1 MQAPRGTSALRDV
14 NIQFN
19 RGGRTVARRTPSR
32 RRSSLERK
40 QQLMSHLKIK
50 SLSTAAAGA
59 AAVVLAGAGGWLA
72 HAQTPGGAVNA
83 PGRLAVQT
91 SPGSFAD
98 IVAKVAPAV
107 VSINV
112 VQRASVHPAVQM
124 GPGPDGDDDQGG
136 GQAMPFPFRF
146 MIPQGQGQQPATPIK
161 ASGSGF
167 FISADGYVVTNN
179 HVVQDAEKITV
190 VTNDNREFTARVV
203 GTDPATDLAV
213 LKVEGGGFQ
222 YVSFEDTARPRVGD
236 WVVAVGN
243 PFGLGGTATAGIVS
257 ALGRQNVSGSSYVDY
272 MQIDAPIN
280 RGNSGGPTFDVQG
293 RVVGVNAA
301 IYTPSGGSVGIG
313 FDIPADVASQ
323 VTHQL
328 IASGQVTRGYI
339 GATVQNLSPELAGSL
354 GLANVK
360 GAIVDQ
366 LTAGGPAERAG
377 LHMGDVVTTVNG
389 KAVSSSAEMTRQVGL
404 AKPGEDIQLG
414 VMRDGQSRQVAIR
427 SGVRPSEAQLAAGGR
442 DGGADAQQ
450 DQRASQAALLGM
462 QLSPDP
468 HGGLVVQGIAPDG
481 DAAQK
486 GMRPGDV
493 ILRAGAAEV
502 ASPTDL
508 ARAVSA
514 ARAAGRKS
522 VPLLVA
528 RGGQHFYVPVGVA
541 GDQAG

>member
-1 MQAPRGTSALRDV
+1 
-14 NIQFN
+14 
-19 RGGRTVARRTPSR
+19 
-32 RRSSLERK
+32 
-40 QQLMSHLKIK
+40 MSNLKIK
-50 SLSTAAAGA
+50 SLSTAAVGA

-72 HAQTPGGAVNA
+72 HAQSPGGAVNP
-83 PGRLAVQT
+83 PGRTVAQS

-98 IVAKVAPAV
+98 IVARVAPAV

-112 VQRASVHPAVQM
+112 VQRAGVSPAAQV
-124 GPGPDGDDDQGG
+124 GPAPGPDDGDDDDGGQGAGQDGGQGG
-136 GQAMPFPFRF
+136 PQGAPFPFFRF
-146 MIPQGQGQQPATPIK
+146 MIPQGQGQQPAQPIR

-179 HVVQDAEKITV
+179 HVVHDAEKITV
-190 VTNDNREFTARVV
+190 VTNDNREFTAHVV

-213 LKVEGGGFQ
+213 LKVEGGPFQ
-222 YVSFEDTARPRVGD
+222 YVSFEESGRPRVGD

-280 RGNSGGPTFDVQG
+280 RGNSGGPTFDVEG
-293 RVVGVNAA
+293 RVVGVNSA

-313 FDIPADVASQ
+313 FDIPADVAAQ
-323 VTHQL
+323 VTRQL

-339 GATVQNLSPELAGSL
+339 GATVQNLSPELASSL
-354 GLANVK
+354 GLASVK
-360 GAIVDQ
+360 GAIIDQ
-366 LTAGGPAERAG
+366 LTAGGPAEQAG
-377 LHMGDVVTTVNG
+377 LRSGDVVTSVNG
-389 KAVSSSAEMTRQVGL
+389 QPVASSAEMTRQVGL
-404 AKPGEDIQLG
+404 AKPGQDIQMG
-414 VMRDGQSRQVAIR
+414 VLRNGQTQQVTIR

-442 DGGADAQQ
+442 AQGGDDQAQ
-450 DQRASQAALLGM
+450 RGGQAMLGM

-468 HGGLVVQGIAPDG
+468 HGGLVVQGIMPNG

-486 GMRPGDV
+486 GVQAGDV
-493 ILRAGAAEV
+493 ILRAGAQEV
-502 ASPTDL
+502 ASPADL

-514 ARAAGRKS
+514 AQAAGRKS

-528 RGGQHFYVPVGVA
+528 RGAQRFYVPVGVTGDKA
-541 GDQAG
+541 G

>member
-1 MQAPRGTSALRDV
+1 
-14 NIQFN
+14 
-19 RGGRTVARRTPSR
+19 
-32 RRSSLERK
+32 
-40 QQLMSHLKIK
+40 MSNLKIK
-50 SLSTAAAGA
+50 SLSTVAVGAGA
-59 AAVVLAGAGGWLA
+59 LVLAGAGGWLA
-72 HAQTPGGAVNA
+72 HAQAPGGAVNA
-83 PGRLAVQT
+83 PGRFAAQA

-112 VQRASVHPAVQM
+112 VQRASISPAAQM
-124 GPGPDGDDDQGG
+124 GQGPGPDGDDEDQGG
-136 GQAMPFPFRF
+136 GQGGPQGAMPFPFFRF
-146 MIPQGQGQQPATPIK
+146 MIPQGQGQQPSAPIH

-179 HVVQDAEKITV
+179 HVIHNADKITV
-190 VTNDNREFTARVV
+190 VTNDNRELNARVI
-203 GTDPATDLAV
+203 GADPATDLAV
-213 LKVEGGGFQ
+213 LKVDGGPFQ

-280 RGNSGGPTFDVQG
+280 RGNSGGPTFDVAG
-293 RVVGVNAA
+293 RVVGVNSA

-313 FDIPADVASQ
+313 FDIPADVAAQ
-323 VTHQL
+323 VTQQL
-328 IASGQVTRGYI
+328 ISHGGVTRGYI
-339 GATVQNLSPELAGSL
+339 GATVQNLSPELASSL
-354 GLANVK
+354 GLASVK

-366 LTAGGPAERAG
+366 LTPGGPAERAG
-377 LHMGDVVTTVNG
+377 LRMGDVVTSVNG
-389 KAVSSSAEMTRQVGL
+389 QKVSSSAEMTRDVGL
-404 AKPGEDIQLG
+404 AKPGDDIQLG
-414 VMRDGQSRQVAIR
+414 VLRDGQTRQVAIR
-427 SGVRPSEAQLAAGGR
+427 SGTRPSEAQIAAGARG
-442 DGGADAQQ
+442 DQGGE
-450 DQRASQAALLGM
+450 QRGPSAGQAMLGM

-468 HGGLVVQGIAPDG
+468 HGGLVVQGLSPNA

-486 GMRPGDV
+486 GLQPGDV
-493 ILRAGAAEV
+493 ILRAGAEAV
-502 ASPTDL
+502 ASPADL

-528 RGGQHFYVPVGVA
+528 RGAQRFYVPVGVSGDAA
-541 GDQAG
+541 G